1 MTLDSYNKAKDIV
14 TKIYRLDEEIAEL
27 RNITSHDTSKWIF
40 QVREGMSFSARSID
54 HYGMLPEMLQAI
66 LSKHISERKQLV
78 DELEK
83 L

>member
-1 MTLDSYNKAKDIV
+1 MTLDSFEKARDIV
-14 TKIYRLDEEIAEL
+14 IKIQSLDNAISEL
-27 RNITSHDTSKWIF
+27 KNIMRNDTSKWIL
-40 QVREGMSFSARSID
+40 QVRAGESFSARSIE

-78 DELEK
+78 EELEK

>member
-1 MTLDSYNKAKDIV
+1 MPLDSYEKARDIV
-14 TKIYRLDEEIAEL
+14 VKIQSLDNAISEL
-27 RNITSHDTSKWIF
+27 KNIMSHDTSKWIF
-40 QVREGMSFSARSID
+40 QVREGMSFSARSIN

-66 LSKHISERKQLV
+66 LSKHISERKQLM

>member
-1 MTLDSYNKAKDIV
+1 MPLDSYEKARDIV
-14 TKIYRLDEEIAEL
+14 VKIQSLDNAISEL
-27 RNITSHDTSKWIF
+27 KNITSHDTSKWIF

-78 DELEK
+78 EELEK

>member
-1 MTLDSYNKAKDIV
+1 MTLESYNKAKYIV
-14 TKIYRLDEEIAEL
+14 TNINRLNEEIAEL
-27 RNITSHDTSKWIF
+27 QDIMRHDTSGWIF

-66 LSKHISERKQLV
+66 LSKHISERKRLE
-78 DELEK
+78 DELTK